1 MKVDGIKQ
9 GGDIG
14 HLLAFPPDFIPLP
27 LWLLPLRL
35 MTSYLQLL
43 TYCGTS
49 IPLWGLCLHTLLGT
63 GRDLPLQ
70 RLQPGGLCCPVSVL
84 APFLPFA
91 QTMTLHCRMG
101 RSIASITT

>member
-27 LWLLPLRL
+27 LWLLPLWL

-43 TYCGTS
+43 TYCGTP

-70 RLQPGGLCCPVSVL
+70 RLALGLSLPSCLCVS
-84 APFLPFA
+84 FLFFHLLR
-91 QTMTLHCRMG
+91 Q
-101 RSIASITT
+101 